1 VTDSEG
7 VGEIPEAG
15 NGESVK
21 TLAEIT
27 DAMKECAIPGD
38 PEISHRAADELLC
51 EALDRLATDQDDTVA
66 EKEAREILR
75 IYHTVPKWY
84 A

>member
-1 VTDSEG
+1 M
-7 VGEIPEAG
+7 GEVPEAE

-21 TLAEIT
+21 TLAEIA
-27 DAMKECAIPGD
+27 DAMKGWTIPGD

-51 EALDRLATDQDDTVA
+51 AALDRLATDQDDTVA
-66 EKEAREILR
+66 EKEVREILR